1 MWNLYIMST
10 KKMFK
15 SIDGFSNYQVTNTGE
30 VWSKR
35 RGGEDFI
42 QMNPSNSTGYASVK
56 LSDGKGGQKGFQVH
70 RLVATAFIKNPK
82 KYEIVNHKDGDK
94 LNNSV
99 SNLEWTDRRGNAQH
113 YVKELAPHYSAA
125 RKAKKEND
133 LKAKLSIVDFAHKAC
148 TANPELFYSVYQTV
162 MVEE

>member
-1 MWNLYIMST
+1 MTT
-10 KKMFK
+10 KKIFK
-15 SIDGFSNYQVTNTGE
+15 PIDGFPNYQVTNTGE
-30 VWSKR
+30 VWSNR
-35 RGGEDFI
+35 RGKSDYTP
-42 QMNPSNSTGYASVK
+42 MNPSTSTGYAAVK
-56 LSDGKGGQKGFQVH
+56 LSDSGVQKGFQVH
-70 RLVATAFIKNPK
+70 RLVAEAFIKNPK

-133 LKAKLSIVDFAHKAC
+133 LRAKISIVDFAHKAC

-162 MVEE
+162 MVEK

>member
-1 MWNLYIMST
+1 MT
-10 KKMFK
+10 AKKIFK
-15 SIDGFSNYQVTNTGE
+15 PIVGFPNYQVSNTGE
-30 VWSKR
+30 VRSQR
-35 RGGEDFI
+35 RGQSDYTP
-42 QMNPSNSTGYASVK
+42 MKPSTFTGYANVK
-56 LSDGKGGQKGFQVH
+56 LSDGQGGQKGFQVH

-82 KYEIVNHKDGDK
+82 GYEIVNHKDGDK

-133 LKAKLSIVDFAHKAC
+133 LRAKISIVDFAHKAC